1 MARQGLGR
9 RFGLATALAL
19 SLAWS
24 GAPALAAPKD
34 QLVAAAPESVGVSP
48 ERLGRLDA
56 LMKDLVATGHLPG
69 ATTMLVRHG
78 KVVSF
83 ETYGA
88 RGFGGPPMTK
98 DTIFRIYS
106 QTKPV
111 TGVAMMTLFEEGKW
125 RLDDPVTKYVPELAN
140 LRVYKGVNADGS
152 FVTEAADRPP
162 TMREIMSHTAGF
174 AYGLNPDNPVDKAYV
189 STGVLGSKSGQEFVE
204 RLAKLP
210 LYGPPGKQWKYSVGV
225 DIQGFIVEKLSGQS
239 LPDFMQA
246 RIFAPLKMKDTGFWL
261 PAEKLGRLADLYLWD
276 GKAKKIVPA
285 EGFMVLDVTKPPVV
299 ASGGGGLV
307 STNAD
312 YARFCQMLLNGG
324 ELDGARILSP
334 ASVKLMASDHLPDA
348 VLDDPKA
355 GFSRATGKGFGL
367 DFMVITD
374 PARAGTLAGK
384 GTYSWGGA
392 AGTWFWIDPEN
403 DLFFLGMIHVLAKD
417 GDPALRD
424 LSDRTATLV
433 YQALVQP
440 EK

>member
-1 MARQGLGR
+1 MARQGSGR

-34 QLVAAAPESVGVSP
+34 HLVAAAPESVGVSP
-48 ERLGRLDA
+48 ERLKRLDA

-83 ETYGA
+83 KTYGA

-111 TGVAMMTLFEEGKW
+111 TGVAMMILFEEGKW
-125 RLDDPVTKYVPELAN
+125 SLDDPVTKYVPEFAN

-162 TMREIMSHTAGF
+162 TMREIMSHTGGF
-174 AYGLNPDNPVDKAYV
+174 AYGLVPNNPIDKAYV

-204 RLAKLP
+204 KVAKLP
-210 LYGPPGKQWKYSVGV
+210 LVGPPGKQWKYSVAV

-246 RIFAPLKMKDTGFWL
+246 RIFDPLKMKDTGFWL
-261 PAEKLGRLADLYLWD
+261 PAEKADRLASLYMWN
-276 GKAKKIVPA
+276 GKEQKIQLA
-285 EGFMVLDVTKPPVV
+285 DGFMVLDVTKPPVV

-334 ASVKLMASDHLPDA
+334 ATVKLMASDHLPDA
-348 VLDDPKA
+348 ILDDPKA
-355 GFSRATGKGFGL
+355 EFSKASGKGFGL

-424 LSDRTATLV
+424 LGDRASTLV
-433 YQALVQP
+433 YQALINP

>member
-1 MARQGLGR
+1 MTGQGLRR

-19 SLAWS
+19 SLAWG
-24 GAPALAAPKD
+24 GAPVLAAPKE

-48 ERLGRLDA
+48 ERLKRLDA

-111 TGVAMMTLFEEGKW
+111 TGVAMMILFEEGKW

-189 STGVLGSKSGQEFVE
+189 STNVLGSKSGQEFVE

-225 DIQGFIVEKLSGQS
+225 DIQGFIVEKLSSQS

-261 PAEKLGRLADLYLWD
+261 PAEKADRLASLYLWD
-276 GKAKKIVPA
+276 GKTKKIIPA
-285 EGFMVLDVTKPPVV
+285 EGFMVLDVSKPPVV

-334 ASVKLMASDHLPDA
+334 ATVKLMASDHLPDA
-348 VLDDPKA
+348 ILDDPKA
-355 GFSRATGKGFGL
+355 GFSKATGKGFGL

-424 LSDRTATLV
+424 LGDRASTLV
-433 YQALVQP
+433 YQALTNP